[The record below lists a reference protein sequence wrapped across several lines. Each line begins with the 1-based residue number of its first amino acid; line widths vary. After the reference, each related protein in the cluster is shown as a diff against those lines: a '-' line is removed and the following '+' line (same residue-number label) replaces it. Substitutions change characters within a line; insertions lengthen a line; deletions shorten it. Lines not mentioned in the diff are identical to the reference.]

1 MRKSANRFDLLKEKK
16 TKQIKEE
23 EEEEEE
29 DKFFDNKEIQRMR
42 ELAKKLSANLM
53 KIKSE
58 EGALNGESV
67 KDNSADVK
75 TSNCAESTVKQSKD
89 SEKNG
94 ISWKEETQGTLP
106 GPSKSGGQTSCDKGD
121 NKYSSHHYTKSS
133 SSKHESSPRHSH
145 HKSHSKRH
153 KKHHKK
159 HKKRGKDAGT
169 LSHG

>member
-16 TKQIKEE
+16 TKQIKEEE

-53 KIKSE
+53 KIKSS

-67 KDNSADVK
+67 KDNSVGVK
-75 TSNCAESTVKQSKD
+75 TSNCAELAVKQSKD

-94 ISWKEETQGTLP
+94 VPWKEESRDTSP
-106 GPSKSGGQTSCDKGD
+106 GPSQSGPSCDKGD
-121 NKYSSHHYTKSS
+121 NKYSSHHHTKSS
-133 SSKHESSPRHSH
+133 SSKHESSPRNSH
-145 HKSHSKRH
+145 HKSHSKHH

-159 HKKRGKDAGT
+159 HKKRRKDAGI

>member
-1 MRKSANRFDLLKEKK
+1 MKKSANRFDLLKEKK

-67 KDNSADVK
+67 KDNSVGVK
-75 TSNCAESTVKQSKD
+75 TSNCAELAVKQSKD

-94 ISWKEETQGTLP
+94 VSWKEKTQGTPP
-106 GPSKSGGQTSCDKGD
+106 GPSKSGCQTSCDKGD
-121 NKYSSHHYTKSS
+121 NKYSSHHHKKSS

-145 HKSHSKRH
+145 HKSHSKHH

-159 HKKRGKDAGT
+159 HKKKSKDAGI